1 MKNKIIFSLI
11 CTAVLAATSSANA
24 QTSNVN
30 QSGVG
35 APKLYLQG
43 SLGIQRTNSPSST
56 GMAMDLNG
64 SNNKNNSLRTTAG
77 IQINE
82 SFGIEG
88 TWFTL
93 PSSTLQTVTGE
104 ATYQGKALV
113 LSATASLPIQKDLS
127 LVGRLG
133 FGSSDVDVVVPVTTY
148 KSFSSQHL
156 TVWGLGIR
164 FALDE
169 SKELTFDYD
178 NLGAVGKYALGDRV
192 KTEMISL
199 GLRFKF

>member
-1 MKNKIIFSLI
+1 
-11 CTAVLAATSSANA
+11 
-24 QTSNVN
+24 
-30 QSGVG
+30 
-35 APKLYLQG
+35 
-43 SLGIQRTNSPSST
+43 
-56 GMAMDLNG
+56 MDLNG